1 MKSGNRTLAYF
12 RVELITQSEQL
23 TYQAYVTAFLDDSLF
38 EGIFI
43 LEHFLPLKRTL
54 PSVYERIQSVRYEK
68 GKLNLTLT
76 PFSEVLLTGLWDL
89 KDMRDSRQ
97 NHSKNK
103 LIGENAVT

>member
-43 LEHFLPLKRTL
+43 LEHFFPLKRTF